1 MVLRDLLGHSSALVT
16 EAYLRRLDMTRIYA
30 EAYQQ
35 ATSEVAGEAERV
47 AADREACSEF
57 ETGTGDADDGESGAD
72 GGGR

>member
-1 MVLRDLLGHSSALVT
+1 
-16 EAYLRRLDMTRIYA
+16 MTRIYA

-35 ATSEVAGEAERV
+35 ATSELAGEAERV

-57 ETGTGDADDGESGAD
+57 ETGTCDADDGEPGAD